1 MSANAPFST
10 GFTPLS
16 PEGPRPDWLKV
27 RVGST
32 GDVEATRRRLQSLG
46 LNTVCVSASCPNL
59 CHCWRR
65 GHATILILGPEC
77 SRHCRFCHVSKKAP
91 VPPDPDEPR
100 RVAEAVR
107 AGGLDE
113 VVVTSVTRD
122 DLPDGGAAHWAA
134 VVRAIRA
141 AAPAARI
148 EVLVPDFQGKDAA
161 LATVFA
167 SKPDIFGHNLETV
180 PRLYPAVRPEA
191 DYARSLAVLRAA
203 ASAGFI
209 VKTSLMLGLGETD
222 DEIRRALLD
231 AHDAG
236 ASIVYLGQYLRPTP
250 LHTPVRGYLSP
261 AHFAALGEEA
271 RRIGFATV
279 RSAPLVRSSL
289 PDAPPEGDRP

>member
-1 MSANAPFST
+1 MSANNPFST
-10 GFTPLS
+10 GFTPLP

-27 RVGST
+27 RVG
-32 GDVEATRRRLQSLG
+32 GAEDVAATRRRLQSLG
-46 LNTVCVSASCPNL
+46 LNTICVSAACPNL

-65 GHATILILGPEC
+65 GHATVLILGPEC
-77 SRHCRFCHVSKKAP
+77 SRHCRFCNVSKKTP
-91 VPPDPDEPR
+91 VPPDPDEPS

-107 AGGLDE
+107 ASGLGE
-113 VVVTSVTRD
+113 VVITSVTRD

-134 VVRAIRA
+134 VIRAIRA
-141 AAPAARI
+141 ATPAVRI
-148 EVLVPDFQGKDAA
+148 EVLVPDFQGKGESLAA
-161 LATVFA
+161 VFA
-167 SKPDIFGHNLETV
+167 SRPDIFGHNLETV

-203 ASAGFI
+203 AQAGFT

-222 DEIRRALLD
+222 DEIRRTLVD

-261 AHFAALGEEA
+261 DHFAALGEEA
-271 RRIGFATV
+271 RQIGFATV
-279 RSAPLVRSSL
+279 KSAPFVRSSY
-289 PDAPPEGDRP
+289 PD

>member
-1 MSANAPFST
+1 MTAGAPFST
-10 GFTPLS
+10 GFAPL
-16 PEGPRPDWLKV
+16 PPTAPRPDWLKI
-27 RVGST
+27 RVG
-32 GDVEATRRRLQSLG
+32 GGGELAFTRQRLQSLG
-46 LNTVCVSASCPNL
+46 LNTVCVSAACPNL

-65 GHATILILGPEC
+65 GHATVLILGPEC
-77 SRHCRFCHVSKKAP
+77 SRHCRFCNVSKGCPA
-91 VPPDPDEPR
+91 PPDPDEPR

-107 AGGLDE
+107 AGGLGE

-134 VVRAIRA
+134 TIRAIRA
-141 AAPAARI
+141 AAPAVRI
-148 EVLVPDFQGKDAA
+148 EVLVPDFGGDVAA

-167 SKPDIFGHNLETV
+167 AKPDVFGHNLETV

-203 ASAGFI
+203 SEAGFT

-222 DEIRRALLD
+222 DEIRRTLLD
-231 AHDAG
+231 AHNAG

-250 LHTPVRGYLSP
+250 GHLPVAGYLSP
-261 AHFAALGEEA
+261 DHFGALGNEA

-279 RSAPLVRSSL
+279 RSAPFVRSSY
-289 PDAPPEGDRP
+289 PT

>member
-1 MSANAPFST
+1 MSANNPFST
-10 GFTPLS
+10 GFTPLP
-16 PEGPRPDWLKV
+16 PEGPRPAWLKV
-27 RVGST
+27 RVG
-32 GDVEATRRRLQSLG
+32 GAEDVAATRRRLQSLG
-46 LNTVCVSASCPNL
+46 LNTVCVSAACPNL

-65 GHATILILGPEC
+65 GHATVLILGPEC
-77 SRHCRFCHVSKKAP
+77 SRHCRFCNVSKKTP
-91 VPPDPDEPR
+91 VPPDPDEPS

-107 AGGLDE
+107 ASGLGE
-113 VVVTSVTRD
+113 VVITSVTRD

-141 AAPAARI
+141 AAPAVRI
-148 EVLVPDFQGKDAA
+148 EVLVPDFQGKGESLAA
-161 LATVFA
+161 VFA
-167 SKPDIFGHNLETV
+167 SRPDIFGHNLETV

-203 ASAGFI
+203 AQAGFT

-222 DEIRRALLD
+222 DEIRRTLVD

-261 AHFAALGEEA
+261 DHFAALGEEA
-271 RRIGFATV
+271 RRIGFASV
-279 RSAPLVRSSL
+279 KSAPFVRSSY
-289 PDAPPEGDRP
+289 PD